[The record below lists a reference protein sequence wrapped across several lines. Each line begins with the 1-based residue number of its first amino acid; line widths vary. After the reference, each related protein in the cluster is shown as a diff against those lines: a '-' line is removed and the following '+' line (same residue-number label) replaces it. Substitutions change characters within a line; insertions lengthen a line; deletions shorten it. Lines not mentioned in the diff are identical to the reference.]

1 LDEAIYLWWTNS
13 EFYYQACSYSTF
25 GRTRVRQWIFAVLV
39 LDWVIRIYSGS
50 RFSEGVMGVRMS
62 IPKTYVALAPT
73 LATLPP
79 RADAL
84 KGMAKPLE

>member
-1 LDEAIYLWWTNS
+1 MDRRSAGTGLGYKDLFWQVGFQRECWA
-13 EFYYQACSYSTF
+13 FVCPP
-25 GRTRVRQWIFAVLV
+25 
-39 LDWVIRIYSGS
+39 
-50 RFSEGVMGVRMS
+50 
-62 IPKTYVALAPT
+62 PKTYVALAPT

>member
-1 LDEAIYLWWTNS
+1 MLVAQELENGSSQCWYVL
-13 EFYYQACSYSTF
+13 AC
-25 GRTRVRQWIFAVLV
+25 Q
-39 LDWVIRIYSGS
+39 IYSGS